1 MRLVPVSVLS
11 CLLVAGCFS
20 STAVHDCPGEGTY
33 VEAGVGRYCAYGVVI
48 GGFDC
53 PPELPNRFDYP
64 SADPFL
70 PDAMICADRPMDS
83 PDDVPPEVCAFMP
96 ACRVGTPGAGGRD
109 ASADAG
115 IDPTWTEQA
124 KLTGSDASADALFG
138 FSVAVSGDTAVA
150 GAVWDDVA
158 GTYRGSTYVFVRSG
172 AAWSQQAKLIASGAA
187 PGDEFGASVAVSG
200 DTVVVGA
207 PARDNE
213 GSVYVFV
220 RSGTTWTEQAMLT
233 ASDAV
238 AYRFG
243 SSVAVSGDTV
253 VVAGP
258 SDGVNDG
265 SVYVFVRSGTTWT
278 EQAKLTAS
286 DAARG
291 LLFGQSVAVSGDTAV
306 VGSNQRSVAG
316 TYSGSAYV

>member
-124 KLTGSDASADALFG
+124 KLT
-138 FSVAVSGDTAVA
+138 
-150 GAVWDDVA
+150 
-158 GTYRGSTYVFVRSG
+158 
-172 AAWSQQAKLIASGAA
+172 
-187 PGDEFGASVAVSG
+187 
-200 DTVVVGA
+200 
-207 PARDNE
+207 
-213 GSVYVFV
+213 
-220 RSGTTWTEQAMLT
+220 
-233 ASDAV
+233 
-238 AYRFG
+238 
-243 SSVAVSGDTV
+243 
-253 VVAGP
+253 
-258 SDGVNDG
+258 
-265 SVYVFVRSGTTWT
+265 
-278 EQAKLTAS
+278 AS

-316 TYSGSAYV
+316 TYSGSAYVFVRSGTTWSQQAKLTTSDAALGDQFHISVAVSGDRVVVGALETNNPGLGSGSVYLFVRSGATWTEQAKLTASDATRGETPPPPPPEPGWNWGDDFGISVAVSGDTAVVGAARDDTTWLGDHAGSRGSAYVFALDAADGSRRAP